1 MKTMSLETLELQSG
15 VGGKMLTLWEAGGPQ
30 DSRLPFQPLSRA
42 HAQTGGWAELLP
54 HLSSSRSLAFAERRE
69 RINIGCTSVIF
80 HSSSLLHS
88 QLFCTF
94 LLTPNT
100 PVTLILEPGQNLP
113 SESVFSAPGLS
124 NHLWPIKTPELHTF
138 QAISVLLGP
147 WLVNVINLTHATIS
161 MGENGFKC

>member
-1 MKTMSLETLELQSG
+1 MSLETLEFQSG
-15 VGGKMLTLWEAGGPQ
+15 GGGGKMLTLREAGGPQ

-42 HAQTGGWAELLP
+42 HAQTAGWAELLA
-54 HLSSSRSLAFAERRE
+54 HLSSSRSLAFAEHRE
-69 RINIGCTSVIF
+69 HINIDCSSVTF
-80 HSSSLLHS
+80 HSSSLLHY

-124 NHLWPIKTPELHTF
+124 NHLWPIKTCQSYVPDHQCPART
-138 QAISVLLGP
+138 
-147 WLVNVINLTHATIS
+147 LT
-161 MGENGFKC
+161 C